1 MKNLWDEKLV
11 AGKARCMKVS
21 LQEKGK
27 KTHFQV
33 IGAGRQ

>member
-1 MKNLWDEKLV
+1 LWDEKLV
-11 AGKARCMKVS
+11 AGKARGWKGS

-27 KTHFQV
+27 KTHLRV